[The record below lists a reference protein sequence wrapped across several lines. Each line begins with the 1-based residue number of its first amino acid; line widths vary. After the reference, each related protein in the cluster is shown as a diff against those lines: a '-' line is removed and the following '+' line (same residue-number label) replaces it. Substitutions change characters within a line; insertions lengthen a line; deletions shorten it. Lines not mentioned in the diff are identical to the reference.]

1 MSGLSGQA
9 EITITKPDGRVIRR
23 VITNNIV
30 DAVFTQLQ
38 NRIKDT
44 NGHFSILSFKIYTFT
59 FFIFR

>member
-38 NRIKDT
+38 NRIKVSVLNVLGID
-44 NGHFSILSFKIYTFT
+44 I
-59 FFIFR
+59 